1 MVPMELII
9 DEFSN
14 FLWILMDSEA
24 LDFLNGFFWLKL
36 IIDEFSNFRAILI

>member
-24 LDFLNGFFWLKL
+24 LDFLDGLKL
-36 IIDEFSNFRAILI
+36 IIDEFSNFRVILI